1 MLSLTHIHLRVQD
14 PEDAA
19 QWYVNMLEANII
31 ERYQTSRETMFTYGE
46 SRVAHYSR

>member
-19 QWYVNMLEANII
+19 QWYVNMLEANSYPGPRARHL
-31 ERYQTSRETMFTYGE
+31 E
-46 SRVAHYSR
+46 

>member
-19 QWYVNMLEANII
+19 QWYVNMLEAEII
-31 ERYQTSRETMFTYGE
+31 EWYQTSAASPPWALGCR
-46 SRVAHYSR
+46 